1 VNPYSNM
8 YNKFSHQQL
17 KMNQKNSRNNLSSNK
32 LIAPLKKNQSL
43 NLNLQKISKNHSKSL
58 SKNAKMLVR
67 EIRKNESSR
76 LPINNVYSRNYL
88 QKGNRKKNKRIN
100 SYSSIGQN
108 NSHQGRELNKI
119 TLCKIFI

>member
-1 VNPYSNM
+1 
-8 YNKFSHQQL
+8 
-17 KMNQKNSRNNLSSNK
+17 MNQKNSRNNLSSNK

-58 SKNAKMLVR
+58 TKNAKMLVR

-76 LPINNVYSRNYL
+76 LPINNVYSRNYI

-100 SYSSIGQN
+100 SYSSIGQK

-119 TLCKIFI
+119 NLCKLFI

>member
-1 VNPYSNM
+1 MNPYSNM